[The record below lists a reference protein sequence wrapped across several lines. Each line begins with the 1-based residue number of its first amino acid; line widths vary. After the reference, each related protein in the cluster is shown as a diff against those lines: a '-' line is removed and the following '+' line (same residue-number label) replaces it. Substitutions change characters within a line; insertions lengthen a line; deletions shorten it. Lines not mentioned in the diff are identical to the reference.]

1 MISTI
6 STWTKLR
13 VVLFGVA
20 LVGLAF
26 LVGRRAVQ
34 LQVRE
39 SAQLREWAQNNYLR
53 EIEIAP
59 RRGRILD
66 RKGNELASTADLDSV
81 YCNPRQ
87 LAYVSDGSRKLA
99 RTLHLDPAELD
110 KNLASK
116 KEQYFA
122 WVKRRVSPEESKAV
136 AALGLPGVGKRK
148 EPRRVYPNGAL
159 AATVIGHAGLDG

>member
-1 MISTI
+1 MTSK
-6 STWTKLR
+6 WTKLR
-13 VVLFGVA
+13 VLLFG
-20 LVGLAF
+20 LAMLCLAY

-39 SAQLREWAQNNYLR
+39 SAQLREWAENNYLR

-87 LAYVSDGSRKLA
+87 LAYVPDGTRRLA
-99 RTLHLDPAELD
+99 AALHLDVRELD
-110 KNLASK
+110 KSLAGK
-116 KEQYFA
+116 REQYFA
-122 WVKRRVSPEESKAV
+122 WVKRRVTPEESKA
-136 AALGLPGVGKRK
+136 ASALGIPGVGLRK

-159 AATVIGHAGLDG
+159 AAT